1 MFHNQGAARTDA
13 ENRLLA
19 GYLSFLGG
27 FVNSAGFVLIGT
39 FTSHV
44 TGNVGRLANDLATR
58 EYGAAATAL
67 TMIGA
72 FFAGAFVASM
82 TIESGIFGRTSR
94 TYAVALFSEATLLVL
109 FMVTAQLTPE
119 SHPRLMDM
127 EAALLCGAMGIQN
140 SLVTRISG
148 AVVRTTHLT
157 GVLTDLGIESA
168 RWFRWWRGNVS
179 DRVHVRLSLGK
190 NPVERPSPIKIM
202 LLGIIA
208 GSFMTGAVSGAILG
222 HQFQHVVMLLP
233 ILAISLSGA
242 YALLGRR
249 PARSVPLGTNLRR

>member
-1 MFHNQGAARTDA
+1 MFHNQGTARTHQ

-19 GYLSFLGG
+19 AYLSLVGG
-27 FVNSAGFVLIGT
+27 FVNSAGFVLIGS

-44 TGNVGRLANDLATR
+44 TGNVGRLANDIATD
-58 EYGAAATAL
+58 EYGAATAAL
-67 TMIGA
+67 TMIGT

-82 TIESGIFGRTSR
+82 TIESGIFGRISR
-94 TYAVALFSEATLLVL
+94 AYAVALFSEATLLVL

-127 EAALLCGAMGIQN
+127 EAALLCAAMGIQN

-157 GVLTDLGIESA
+157 GVVTDIGIEAA
-168 RWFRWWRGNVS
+168 RWFRWWRSSVA

-190 NPVERPSPIKIM
+190 NQAEHPSPVKIV
-202 LLGIIA
+202 LLLIIA
-208 GSFMTGAVSGAILG
+208 GAFLIGAIAGALLG
-222 HQFQHVVMLLP
+222 HRFHHTAMVVP
-233 ILAISLSGA
+233 ILAVTAGGL
-242 YALLGRR
+242 YALIGRR
-249 PARSVPLGTNLRR
+249 SPQGVSISDLRR